1 MERYQRQ
8 LERQT
13 DQHHAQA
20 QLRQRAWQT
29 GSRQRLTD
37 ADEAQ
42 GTRVCVQ
49 QGHTEQQERGT
60 GRRQH
65 HVLDTGFQ
73 RALVEEGI
81 GHQTV
86 DRHRQQFQTD
96 EQPGQVLRADQ
107 HQATGGGHQDQQVQF
122 FTVARVTRTAI
133 AEVGV
138 GEGHTGEGGDQDQR
152 HVQAGKG
159 IDLQQWRHSQWRD
172 FQGWQDRQQ
181 SQVQTRH
188 GNQEGLR
195 VVAAP
200 GDCQHHHDNGEA
212 GNQQRR

>member
-1 MERYQRQ
+1 MS
-8 LERQT
+8 
-13 DQHHAQA
+13 
-20 QLRQRAWQT
+20 QRAWHA
-29 GSRQRLTD
+29 GGRQGLTD

-42 GTRVCVQ
+42 GAGVSVE

-60 GRRQH
+60 CRRQH

-86 DRHRQQFQTD
+86 DRYREQFQTD

-107 HQATGGGHQDQQVQF
+107 HQATGGGHQDQQVKL
-122 FTVARVTRTAI
+122 FTVARVARAAI

-138 GEGHTGEGGDQDQR
+138 GEGYTSEGGDQDQR
-152 HVQAGKG
+152 HVQAGERV
-159 IDLQQWRHSQWRD
+159 DLQQRSHSQGRD
-172 FQGWQDRQQ
+172 FQGRQDRQQ
-181 SQVQTRH
+181 CQVQTRH
-188 GNQEGLR
+188 RQQEGLG

-200 GDCQHHHDNGEA
+200 GNRQHHHDDRGA
-212 GNQQRR
+212 GDQQRR

>member
-1 MERYQRQ
+1 MC
-8 LERQT
+8 
-13 DQHHAQA
+13 
-20 QLRQRAWQT
+20 QRAWQA

-42 GTRVCVQ
+42 GAGVCVQ
-49 QGHTEQQERGT
+49 QGHTEQQERGA
-60 GRRQH
+60 GSRQH

-73 RALVEEGI
+73 RTLVEEGI

-122 FTVARVTRTAI
+122 FTVARVTRAAI

-138 GEGHTGEGGDQDQR
+138 GEGDTSEGGDQDQC
-152 HVQAGKG
+152 HVQASEA
-159 IDLQQWRHSQWRD
+159 IDLQQWGHGQWRD
-172 FQGWQDRQQ
+172 LQGWQDRQQ
-181 SQVQTRH
+181 RQVQTRH
-188 GNQEGLR
+188 RQQEGLG

-200 GDCQHHHDNGEA
+200 GDRQHHHDDRGA